1 MTITIFGVLV
11 GLIGGYILLRASTL
25 AMMLFVML
33 ATLMGGS
40 AAFQLA
46 TGSSVLPSIEAVLLL
61 AIRCV
66 MPSHRP
72 QGSIRAALGANLPLV
87 FFALYGMI
95 GAIILPFIFSGAL
108 NVAPLRP
115 VPTPDPF
122 ATVPLAFTPQN
133 LTSAGYLLTTMLG
146 AIGAYLAVQ
155 SAGAPRKVARVVAII
170 GLTHAML
177 GFLGIL
183 AAGTAFAEIFD
194 FFRNALYNQV
204 KQDVGGFA
212 RMNGIMAEPSSFA
225 GYGVIYFA
233 FNMELWLRG
242 IDRRMTGAA
251 AMLLLAALLVS
262 TSSTAYVGIAGYALI
277 LALRQLFAPST
288 ISLSKLIIVAAG
300 LLTALATLLSLA
312 LAQPESFRFIEKVYQ
327 SMVVNKAESE
337 SALVRL
343 MWARQG
349 IEAFWVSGGLGVG
362 VGSFRSSSLGT
373 AILGS
378 MGIVGIATYALH
390 MFRVLKPLRRST
402 FVPTGDV
409 RTDVGAAAGWAVI
422 AMSIPAFVAAP
433 SPDPGLNWGLLSG
446 IALGLRALPVAVG
459 AQTLTRAREFRRR
472 PFVHEAETGQ

>member
-1 MTITIFGVLV
+1 MTITIFGALV
-11 GLIGGYILLRASTL
+11 GLLGGYIMLRASTL

-66 MPSHRP
+66 MPSRRP
-72 QGSIRAALGANLPLV
+72 AGSIRTALGANLPLV
-87 FFALYGMI
+87 FFTLYGMV
-95 GAIILPFIFSGAL
+95 GAIILPFIFSGAVD
-108 NVAPLRP
+108 VAPLRP

-122 ATVPLAFTPQN
+122 ATVPLRFTPQN
-133 LTSAGYLLTTMLG
+133 LTAAGYLFTTMLG

-155 SAGAPRKVARVVAII
+155 SAGAEYRVARIVAII
-170 GLTHAML
+170 GLTHATL
-177 GFLGIL
+177 GFLGIF
-183 AAGTAFAEIFD
+183 AAGTPFAEIFD

-204 KQDVGGFA
+204 KQDLGGFA

-233 FNMELWLRG
+233 FNMELWLRN
-242 IDRRMTGAA
+242 IDRRMTGPA
-251 AMLLLAALLVS
+251 AMLLLAALVVS
-262 TSSTAYVGIAGYALI
+262 TSTTAYIGIAGYGL
-277 LALRQLFAPST
+277 LLLLRQLFVPST
-288 ISLSKLIIVAAG
+288 ITLSKLLIFIAG
-300 LLTALATLLSLA
+300 LLAAVTGLGLLA
-312 LAQPESFRFIEKVYQ
+312 LMQPQTFLFIEKVYQ
-327 SMVVNKAESE
+327 SMIVNKSESE
-337 SALVRL
+337 SALVRI

-378 MGIVGIATYALH
+378 MGIVGVATYVMHTL
-390 MFRVLKPLRRST
+390 RVLKPLRRST
-402 FVPTGDV
+402 FVATGDA

-433 SPDPGLNWGLLSG
+433 SPDPGLNWGLLGG
-446 IALGLRALPVAVG
+446 IALGLRALPV
-459 AQTLTRAREFRRR
+459 QIRAAMGTVTQR
-472 PFVHEAETGQ
+472 PSRPGFAANTVNER

>member
-1 MTITIFGVLV
+1 MTITIFGALV
-11 GLIGGYILLRASTL
+11 GLIGAYIMLRASTL

-33 ATLMGGS
+33 TTLMGGS

-66 MPSHRP
+66 MPSHRA
-72 QGSIRAALGANLPLV
+72 QGSLRVALAANLPLV
-87 FFALYGMI
+87 FFVLYGMI
-95 GAIILPFIFSGAL
+95 GAIILPFIFGGAL

-122 ATVPLAFTPQN
+122 ATVPLAFTAQN
-133 LTSAGYLLTTMLG
+133 LTSAGYLFATMLG
-146 AIGAYLAVQ
+146 AIAAYLAVQ
-155 SAGAPRKVARVVAII
+155 SASAPSQVARVVAII
-170 GLTHAML
+170 GLTHATL

-183 AAGTAFAEIFD
+183 AAGTAFADIFD

-251 AMLLLAALLVS
+251 TMLLLAALVVS
-262 TSSTAYVGIAGYALI
+262 TSTTAYVGIAGYGLV
-277 LALRQLFAPST
+277 LAMRQLFAPST
-288 ISLSKLIIVAAG
+288 ISVSKLVIITGG
-300 LLTALATLLSLA
+300 LLVALATLLVLA
-312 LAQPESFRFIEKVYQ
+312 LAQPESFLFIEKIYQ
-327 SMVVNKAESE
+327 SMIVNKAESE

-349 IEAFWVSGGLGVG
+349 IDAFWVSGGLGVG
-362 VGSFRSSSLGT
+362 VGSFRSSSLGS

-378 MGIVGIATYALH
+378 MGVIGIVTYAIQIT
-390 MFRVLKPLRRST
+390 RVLKPLRRST
-402 FVPTGDV
+402 FVATGDP
-409 RTDVGAAAGWAVI
+409 RTDVGAAAGWAVV

-433 SPDPGLNWGLLSG
+433 SPDPGLNWGLLCG
-446 IALGLRALPVAVG
+446 IALGLRAKPVTVRAKKIANAHGFDQRWTGHKAVTE
-459 AQTLTRAREFRRR
+459 Q
-472 PFVHEAETGQ
+472 

>member
-1 MTITIFGVLV
+1 MTITIFGALV
-11 GLIGGYILLRASTL
+11 ALLGGYIMLRASTL

-66 MPSHRP
+66 MPSRQP
-72 QGSIRAALGANLPLV
+72 AGSIRTALGANLPLV
-87 FFALYGMI
+87 FFTLYGMV
-95 GAIILPFIFSGAL
+95 GAIILPFIFSGAVD
-108 NVAPLRP
+108 VAPLRP

-122 ATVPLAFTPQN
+122 ATVPLRFTPQN
-133 LTSAGYLLTTMLG
+133 LTAAGYLFTTMLG

-155 SAGAPRKVARVVAII
+155 SAGAEYRVARIVAII
-170 GLTHAML
+170 GLTHATL
-177 GFLGIL
+177 GFLGIF
-183 AAGTAFAEIFD
+183 AAGTPFAELFD

-204 KQDVGGFA
+204 KQDLGGFA

-233 FNMELWLRG
+233 FNMELWLRN
-242 IDRRMTGAA
+242 IDRRMTGPA
-251 AMLLLAALLVS
+251 AMLLLAALVVS
-262 TSSTAYVGIAGYALI
+262 TSTTAYIGIAGYGL
-277 LALRQLFAPST
+277 LLLLRQLFVPST
-288 ISLSKLIIVAAG
+288 ITLSKLLIFIAGSLAAVTGLG
-300 LLTALATLLSLA
+300 LLALM
-312 LAQPESFRFIEKVYQ
+312 QPQTFLFIGKVYQ
-327 SMVVNKAESE
+327 SMIVNKSESE
-337 SALVRL
+337 SALVRI

-378 MGIVGIATYALH
+378 MGIVGVATYVMHTL
-390 MFRVLKPLRRST
+390 RVLKPLRRST
-402 FVPTGDV
+402 FVATGDA

-433 SPDPGLNWGLLSG
+433 SPDPGLNWGLLGG
-446 IALGLRALPVAVG
+446 IALGLRALPV
-459 AQTLTRAREFRRR
+459 QMRAAIGTVTKR
-472 PFVHEAETGQ
+472 PSRPGFATNTVNER